1 MGARR
6 RDEGSGKEAEK
17 MKAEEQREAGQ
28 QAEEGAAG
36 AGRWRR
42 QVRGWRAARKPLEVV
57 TEVEHATPP
66 IPVTH
71 LHSGTVSQRLWS
83 CKACLDF
90 LHGWRQYGYSG
101 SEY

>member
-1 MGARR
+1 
-6 RDEGSGKEAEK
+6 
-17 MKAEEQREAGQ
+17 MKAEEQREAGK

-66 IPVTH
+66 PPPR
-71 LHSGTVSQRLWS
+71 HSPALWH
-83 CKACLDF
+83 CVAEALVMQGLFGF
-90 LHGWRQYGYSG
+90 LAWVAKVRILW
-101 SEY
+101 